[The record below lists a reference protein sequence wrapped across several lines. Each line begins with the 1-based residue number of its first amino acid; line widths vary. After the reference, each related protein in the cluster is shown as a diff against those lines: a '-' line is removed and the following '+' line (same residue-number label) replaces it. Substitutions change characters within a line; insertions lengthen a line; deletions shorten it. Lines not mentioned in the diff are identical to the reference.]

1 LTGLKKIRP
10 ILFIALVSLW
20 PVSTFAQEF
29 YSSLNNY
36 NRILVNP
43 SYAGFGYESNIS
55 TSWSVFAKSKDELF
69 NEYTFVYD
77 CYSPKLKAGT
87 AFYLKQG
94 LQGDVN
100 TNTIEFGYS
109 FTPRINRFKGVFFP
123 SVYVGYQK
131 PLKQWFVYGFD
142 EWRNNFEY
150 YQNTPGKAY
159 LRSELYKIGGSLLF
173 IFDKINFGVSGN
185 YGWQIKA
192 DPKIVSSR
200 LPYKIVAHLSTR
212 MNRKSNGILSQTKQ
226 IRPQFILHLE
236 NGLFESKSE
245 ILVAGRNILYS
256 IFLIDNFSDNLHNL
270 GGSVGFENTSIRLV
284 LAGGLGS
291 NTNLDKLTFNSSL
304 SLMLKLSKENIKQIF
319 PFKPLN

>member
-1 LTGLKKIRP
+1 MKKIQLIF
-10 ILFIALVSLW
+10 ILALVSLLSY
-20 PVSTFAQEF
+20 PLFAQEF

-36 NRILVNP
+36 NRILLNP
-43 SYAGFGYESNIS
+43 SYAGFGYESNVS

-69 NEYTFVYD
+69 NEYSFVYD
-77 CYSPKLKAGT
+77 RYSPKLKAGT

-94 LQGDVN
+94 LQGDAN
-100 TNTIEFGYS
+100 TNTIELGYS

-123 SVYVGYQK
+123 SVYIGYQK

-159 LRSELYKIGGSLLF
+159 LRSDLYKIGGSLLF
-173 IFDKINFGVSGN
+173 ILDKISFGVSGN

-200 LPYKIVAHLSTR
+200 LPYKIVAHLSTKV
-212 MNRKSNGILSQTKQ
+212 NRKSNGILSQTKQ
-226 IRPQFILHLE
+226 IYPQFILHLE
-236 NGLFESKSE
+236 NGLLQSKSE
-245 ILVAGRNILYS
+245 VLVAGRNILYS
-256 IFLIDNFSDNLHNL
+256 VFLLNNFSDNIHNL
-270 GGSVGFENTSIRLV
+270 GGSFGFENTSIRLV
-284 LAGGLGS
+284 LAGGFGS
-291 NTNLDKLTFNSSL
+291 NTNLDRLTFNSSL
-304 SLMLKLSKENIKQIF
+304 SLVLKLSKENVKQIY